1 MQQISIEFRFQE
13 PISLADYKAGTRL
26 SDEVKLS
33 NIDTVPLTVM
43 HGSDDAIC
51 PVVMAQ
57 KFFGEVASKEKFLV
71 EDTASHYFYAYNSA
85 AGSGMA

>member
-1 MQQISIEFRFQE
+1 MCYSGKESKKEADYSGRAGSLKTGFYMQQISIEFRFQE
-13 PISLADYKAGTRL
+13 PISLADYKTGTRQ

-51 PVVMAQ
+51 PLVMA
-57 KFFGEVASKEKFLV
+57 
-71 EDTASHYFYAYNSA
+71 
-85 AGSGMA
+85 